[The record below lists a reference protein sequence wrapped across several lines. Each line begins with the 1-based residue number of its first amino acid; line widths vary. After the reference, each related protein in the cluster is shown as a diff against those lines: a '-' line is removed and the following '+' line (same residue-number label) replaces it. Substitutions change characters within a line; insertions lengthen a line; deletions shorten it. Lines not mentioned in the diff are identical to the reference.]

1 MCNTLNATKKIQPVY
16 SYILRDY
23 FYRYLAGDI
32 VLREGRTVSRRQFIM
47 AKSGIK
53 NPDSI
58 AIGVV
63 AATQRF
69 SDAVALLCHNP
80 KIDMA
85 LLCEV
90 NSLLRERT
98 TRLPVIRSNPLQLQ
112 SACGLY
118 QHDCPAPSLSLKITQ
133 QALSEFENTT
143 ATIEQLMALMA
154 SIINAHPF
162 SDGNGRTTRAIFEAV
177 CNAKQYPHLSPYIFV
192 LTNNNMDELLSFHRS
207 LCNDKFQ
214 VRGQKFLD
222 NFLAWN
228 VLFQQK
234 LNTLLHET
242 TAKISSKM
250 LLMQTGNWFRPLL
263 TSFWQNPIISVKS
276 ITTKTGDIAD
286 AKQGLDTLLTQRVLT
301 LHTIANELCFVAED
315 ILSLHE
321 AIEAM
326 LFAND
331 NN

>member
-1 MCNTLNATKKIQPVY
+1 MHKTLNTKRKIQPVY

-32 VLREGRTVSRRQFIM
+32 VLREGRPVTRRQFIM

-69 SDAVALLCHNP
+69 SDAVALLQQSP

-85 LLCEV
+85 LLSET
-90 NSLLRERT
+90 NYLLRGQPANRNL
-98 TRLPVIRSNPLQLQ
+98 TRSKPLQLK
-112 SACGLY
+112 SLY
-118 QHDCPAPSLSLKITQ
+118 QHDCPESSLSLTLTQ
-133 QALSEFENTT
+133 QALSEFDNTT
-143 ATIEQLMALMA
+143 ATIEQLMELMA
-154 SIINAHPF
+154 VIINAHPF

-177 CNAKQYPHLSPYIFV
+177 CNAQQYPYLSPYIFV
-192 LTNNNMDELLSFHRS
+192 VTNNNMDELLSFHRS
-207 LCNDKFQ
+207 LCNDRFR

-242 TAKISSKM
+242 TAKINSKV
-250 LLMQTGNWFRPLL
+250 LLIQAGNWFRPLL
-263 TSFWQNPIISVKS
+263 TCFWQNPIISVKS
-276 ITTKTGDIAD
+276 ITT
-286 AKQGLDTLLTQRVLT
+286 
-301 LHTIANELCFVAED
+301 
-315 ILSLHE
+315 
-321 AIEAM
+321 
-326 LFAND
+326 
-331 NN
+331 